1 MRLLL
6 AASVTA
12 FALVSTV
19 SNGSDASRSG
29 GEAVVSI
36 NRHSNNVQTSN
47 FGKNSFRIANRGSKL
62 ISQVEIDVTDALY
75 PDSVFDPFG
84 VAGDTVSK
92 ALSLDTP
99 GGTGIQPAGD
109 DTYVGP
115 GGEAGFR
122 KLVLTFSPDVDGGFE
137 PGESIGFSIDMDPNS
152 IAGARKGPLDQGTD
166 PKWDVG
172 GVCGAELIGSLV
184 TITFADGTR
193 SSAQLHGV
201 GNNAGSHTLV
211 RQDAEP
217 TAVDLTAE
225 TGDDDKVRL
234 IVNGPAGATARVVA
248 TRGFIQPVTNLFEGE
263 YAQRL
268 DRQLAALRDT
278 PFPAN
283 NAFAFQ
289 TIDVDLTGQPVDISD
304 ALAVPG
310 DASLPMGF
318 VAAAIDPADD
328 GLPVGPVTTPT
339 YLVP

>member
-47 FGKNSFRIANRGSKL
+47 FGKNSFRIANRGGKL

-166 PKWDVG
+166 PKWD
-172 GVCGAELIGSLV
+172 
-184 TITFADGTR
+184 
-193 SSAQLHGV
+193 
-201 GNNAGSHTLV
+201 
-211 RQDAEP
+211 
-217 TAVDLTAE
+217 
-225 TGDDDKVRL
+225 
-234 IVNGPAGATARVVA
+234 
-248 TRGFIQPVTNLFEGE
+248 
-263 YAQRL
+263 
-268 DRQLAALRDT
+268 
-278 PFPAN
+278 
-283 NAFAFQ
+283 
-289 TIDVDLTGQPVDISD
+289 
-304 ALAVPG
+304 
-310 DASLPMGF
+310 
-318 VAAAIDPADD
+318 
-328 GLPVGPVTTPT
+328 
-339 YLVP
+339 